1 MHPGP
6 FPPQRQPWEAQP
18 PPPPAARGGTTRI
31 LAFGCLGLVLL
42 TALGT
47 AAAVFVFGSK
57 LAGSSLASTPLT
69 PGARA
74 SLTFTDPGK
83 GSTGVWLDVD
93 VAHTQGFRV
102 MGMFTATAN
111 GRVLGQYNLN
121 GDLSGRCTNP
131 VIGQNSSACVNWSF
145 TQVGATGTVSGRTR
159 LFEIPAQPSG
169 TAVSVIGTLY
179 VNTGVTP
186 RRVALDARD

>member
-6 FPPQRQPWEAQP
+6 FPPQRPPWEAQP
-18 PPPPAARGGTTRI
+18 PPPPSARGGTTRI

-57 LAGSSLASTPLT
+57 LAGSSLASTSLT

-83 GSTGVWLDVD
+83 GATGVWLDVD

-131 VIGQNSSACVNWSF
+131 VIGQNASACVNWRF
-145 TQVGATGTVSGRTR
+145 TQVGASGTVSGRTR

-169 TAVSVIGTLY
+169 TAVSVVGTLY
-179 VNTGVTP
+179 LNTGVTP

>member
-1 MHPGP
+1 MQPGP
-6 FPPQRQPWEAQP
+6 FAPRPQPWEAQP
-18 PPPPAARGGTTRI
+18 PPPPTSHGGTTRI
-31 LAFGCLGLVLL
+31 LAFGCLGLILL

-47 AAAVFVFGSK
+47 AAAVFLFGSK
-57 LAGSSLASTPLT
+57 LAGSSLATTAIT
-69 PGARA
+69 PGVRA

-83 GSTGVWLDVD
+83 GSTGAWLDLD

-131 VIGQNSSACVNWSF
+131 VIGQTSAACVSWRF
-145 TQVGATGTVSGRTR
+145 TQVGASGTVAGRTR

-179 VNTGVTP
+179 VNSGVTV
-186 RRVALDARD
+186 RRLALDVRD